1 MDLFLGEKGNRC
13 SSNPSCGH
21 CLMWHPSVGRAA
33 ALKADRNA
41 LPSQVMSLPFVFL
54 TDAGNTDSLPGG
66 PTAPGSKYRLE
77 RAGPSSDASLAQ
89 DTVEVLLLRL
99 KPDTQYKATVYPQAG
114 VNGAEG
120 QPQATEF
127 KTSMWSF
134 VKWLQPEFP
143 IAKFVSCDSGP
154 ELSLAS

>member
-1 MDLFLGEKGNRC
+1 MPF
-13 SSNPSCGH
+13 
-21 CLMWHPSVGRAA
+21 
-33 ALKADRNA
+33 ADFHGGSAPITASGWNLRSA
-41 LPSQVMSLPFVFL
+41 LP
-54 TDAGNTDSLPGG
+54 G
-66 PTAPGSKYRLE
+66 RCE
-77 RAGPSSDASLAQ
+77 LAQ

>member
-1 MDLFLGEKGNRC
+1 
-13 SSNPSCGH
+13 
-21 CLMWHPSVGRAA
+21 MWHPSVERAA

-41 LPSQVMSLPFVFL
+41 LQSQVMSLPFVFQ

-66 PTAPGSKYRLE
+66 PAAPGSKYRLE
-77 RAGPSSDASLAQ
+77 RAGPSSDASLAPH
-89 DTVEVLLLRL
+89 TVEVLLLRL
-99 KPDTQYKATVYPQAG
+99 KPGTQYKATVYPQADK
-114 VNGAEG
+114 GAEG

-127 KTSMWSF
+127 KTSMWNF

-143 IAKFVSCDSGP
+143 SAKFVSCDSGP

>member
-1 MDLFLGEKGNRC
+1 MF
-13 SSNPSCGH
+13 
-21 CLMWHPSVGRAA
+21 
-33 ALKADRNA
+33 
-41 LPSQVMSLPFVFL
+41 Q

-66 PTAPGSKYRLE
+66 PATPGSKYRLE
-77 RAGPSSDASLAQ
+77 RAGPSSDPSLAQ

-99 KPDTQYKATVYPQAG
+99 KPDTQYKATVYPRA

-143 IAKFVSCDSGP
+143 SAKSVSCDSGP